1 MGLNSLVSRLK
12 RRTRAEDTVSQ
23 SDPIS
28 ESNGKAIL
36 SSSAPED
43 TEVNLPPQKPATDGR
58 DLWLEAF
65 EKLPRKSQ
73 EQLERRGM
81 NRQGSESMV
90 NQVKKFQKEAE
101 TQRDRSF
108 TKDWR
113 VQIGGHDIPVRQT
126 TLQIVNWAEKIGD
139 VAIQFALAPG
149 AGGVWAVARSVLEV
163 GSLYREIQGTA
174 YTVWNSGNRYFRQ
187 RKERPTF
194 CCRQSGGC
202 HLLRSGLLRDIQP
215 RADGEKGCRG

>member
-12 RRTRAEDTVSQ
+12 RRTRAEDTISQ

-36 SSSAPED
+36 SSSTPED

-65 EKLPRKSQ
+65 EKLPRNSQ
-73 EQLERRGM
+73 EELERRGM

-108 TKDWR
+108 TKDWK

-139 VAIQFALAPG
+139 VAIQFAPAPG

-163 GSLYREIQGTA
+163 GSLYRRIQGAA

-194 CCRQSGGC
+194 CC
-202 HLLRSGLLRDIQP
+202 
-215 RADGEKGCRG
+215 